1 MASYYQKPNIFY
13 KHRNLSKNFVV
24 FYPMQVFL
32 HIYLVAIKFVHFS
45 KEITSGELPI
55 KKSQFFQQPNPY
67 TRKYHKDLLNITQHF
82 GLFTLNQTGNHI
94 LGPSQRGSRRVSV
107 EQQRINTSQ
116 DTEKARQSAH
126 RHSDHYYATRT
137 SMSNR
142 PKDMMMVTAEA
153 ALCTTKEP
161 YWEPRRSP
169 QATKL
174 LLKDTILYRK
184 ESVG

>member
-1 MASYYQKPNIFY
+1 
-13 KHRNLSKNFVV
+13 
-24 FYPMQVFL
+24 MQVFL

-55 KKSQFFQQPNPY
+55 KKKSQFFQQPNPY

-137 SMSNR
+137 SMSDR